1 MLLLALTSI
10 RAASAHQDL
19 SRLVLK
25 GDLPSALRMGLDR
38 YDRLA
43 GAADAAGRALL
54 GQMLGRIMLA
64 CGREEDAEELF
75 QQQAKVYEA
84 ISRPMVR
91 WHVALDQGA
100 LMLHLHR
107 AARAAECFNSVA
119 DDRRAPVEVRIEA
132 MAGAAVALHRGG
144 DNAAALAA
152 LDAARRTCAAGTD
165 RRIEQLVEC
174 IALEIATLNR
184 ERGAQPLDDHALC
197 AVYRDGHAEP
207 VAFDLL
213 VQQLGAAAGA
223 FDAESTMVA
232 RRMRQLQFLLRSD
245 CVGPAAMAHVSEG
258 LKWIRERQMNGF
270 EPMARIEAALVLI
283 ARGALSEAG
292 DILAPLTFNEPQM
305 QRSRY
310 AMELQYCMAKVH
322 QHQGRYLD
330 ALRLYRHHSQHAVQA
345 LKAGAGQGRR
355 PDFMQASQE
364 TQQGDMARM
373 RLPLRYRRAYQY
385 IMEHLNEEHLS
396 VRQVAAHV
404 DVTERALQLAFR
416 THLGMTPAELIRTR
430 RMERIRYELR
440 ECNGGANV
448 LEVASR
454 WGITNRSTLVHNYR
468 SQFDETPSQTLQG
481 LAKA

>member
-1 MLLLALTSI
+1 
-10 RAASAHQDL
+10 
-19 SRLVLK
+19 
-25 GDLPSALRMGLDR
+25 
-38 YDRLA
+38 
-43 GAADAAGRALL
+43 
-54 GQMLGRIMLA
+54 
-64 CGREEDAEELF
+64 
-75 QQQAKVYEA
+75 
-84 ISRPMVR
+84 
-91 WHVALDQGA
+91 
-100 LMLHLHR
+100 
-107 AARAAECFNSVA
+107 
-119 DDRRAPVEVRIEA
+119 

-144 DNAAALAA
+144 DAAAAMAA
-152 LDAARRTCAAGTD
+152 LDAARRCCTAGTD
-165 RRIEQLVEC
+165 LRIEHLLEC
-174 IALEIATLNR
+174 IALEFATLNR

-197 AVYRDGHAEP
+197 AIYRDNGEP
-207 VAFDLL
+207 VAIDLL
-213 VQQLGAAAGA
+213 EQQLGAAAVA
-223 FDAESTMVA
+223 FDAESTIVA
-232 RRMRQLQFLLRSD
+232 RRMRQLQFLLRSE
-245 CVGPAAMAHVSEG
+245 CVGPAAVAHVSEG
-258 LKWIRERQMNGF
+258 LKWIRDRQMGGF
-270 EPMARIEAALVLI
+270 EPMARIEAAMVLI
-283 ARGALSEAG
+283 ARGALNEAG
-292 DILAPLTFNEPQM
+292 EILAPLTYNEQQM

-310 AMELQYCMAKVH
+310 AMELQYCMAKVN

-345 LKAGAGQGRR
+345 LKASTGHAKK
-355 PDFMQASQE
+355 PDFLQA
-364 TQQGDMARM
+364 TQDAAQQGGDMARM

-468 SQFDETPSQTLQG
+468 SQFDETPTQTLQG

>member
-10 RAASAHQDL
+10 RVASTHQDL

-25 GDLPSALRMGLDR
+25 GDLPSAMKVGMDC
-38 YDRLA
+38 YDRVA
-43 GAADAAGRALL
+43 IAADPARRALL

-75 QQQAKVYEA
+75 QRQAKVYESV
-84 ISRPMVR
+84 SRPVVR
-91 WHVALDQGA
+91 WNVALDQGA

-107 AARAAECFNSVA
+107 PGRAAECFNSVA
-119 DDRRAPVEVRIEA
+119 DDRRAPSDLRIEA
-132 MAGAAVALHRGG
+132 MTGAAIALHRGG
-144 DNAAALAA
+144 DDAGALAA
-152 LDAARRTCAAGTD
+152 LDAARRACCVGTD
-165 RRIEQLVEC
+165 RRVERIVEC
-174 IALEIATLNR
+174 IALEIATLSR
-184 ERGAQPLDDHALC
+184 ERGAKPLDDHALC
-197 AVYRDGHAEP
+197 AVYRDGHGEP
-207 VAFDLL
+207 IAIDLL
-213 VQQLGAAAGA
+213 EQQLGAAAAA
-223 FDAESTMVA
+223 FDSESTMVA
-232 RRMRQLQFLLRSD
+232 RRMRQLQFLLRGG
-245 CVGPAAMAHVSEG
+245 CVGPAAVAHVSEG
-258 LKWIRERQMNGF
+258 LKWLRERQMSGF

-283 ARGALSEAG
+283 ARGALDEAA
-292 DILAPLTFNEPQM
+292 DILAPMTFNEQQM

-310 AMELQYCMAKVH
+310 AMELQYCMAKIN
-322 QHQGRYLD
+322 QHQGRYLE
-330 ALRLYRHHSQHAVQA
+330 ALRLYRLHSQHAVRT
-345 LKAGAGQGRR
+345 LKANAPQGRK

-364 TQQGDMARM
+364 TQQGDMARI

-385 IMEHLNEEHLS
+385 VMEHLNDEHLS

-416 THLGMTPAELIRTR
+416 RHLGMTPAELIRTR

-440 ECNGGANV
+440 ECSAGAGV

-481 LAKA
+481 LAKT